1 MIKSEVI
8 LHFNMKNVFFALLLV
23 ALVCCLVSAQGH
35 EIIQNVVKRSI
46 PLRQL
51 ILQHNALDDSDSDSG
66 SE

>member
-1 MIKSEVI
+1 
-8 LHFNMKNVFFALLLV
+8 MKNVFFALLLV
-23 ALVCCLVSAQGH
+23 VLVCCLVSVQGN

-66 SE
+66 SQ

>member
-1 MIKSEVI
+1 
-8 LHFNMKNVFFALLLV
+8 MKNVFFALLLV

-35 EIIQNVVKRSI
+35 EIIQKVVKRSI

-51 ILQHNALDDSDSDSG
+51 LLQHNALDNSDSDSG